1 MGATCSTQSCKR
13 GATTMGEVVLP
24 KHNLHELTSHRHLQ
38 AVEEVLQRNASVYK
52 SGKKETVLREMVVG
66 AAPNSHR
73 GHETPNP
80 PVLAASG
87 YPLNGSNT
95 VYKQPVLEHSQSPPK
110 RRKSKENKKAKA
122 VASNEK
128 STPGHAVQTV
138 KDKVTGAQPS
148 SAHPVYVENGQPM
161 ALAQG
166 VAPERATDIYG
177 NWKNLY
183 YAVV

>member
-38 AVEEVLQRNASVYK
+38 AVEEVLRRNASVYK
-52 SGKKETVLREMVVG
+52 SGKKEGVLREMVVG

-73 GHETPNP
+73 SYETPNP

-95 VYKQPVLEHSQSPPK
+95 MYKQPVLAHSQSPPK
-110 RRKSKENKKAKA
+110 RKKSKENKKVKA

-128 STPGHAVQTV
+128 STLGNVVQTV
-138 KDKVTGAQPS
+138 KEKLSGSKQASAQR
-148 SAHPVYVENGQPM
+148 VYAGNGQPIG
-161 ALAQG
+161 LAQG
-166 VAPERATDIYG
+166 VAPEGARDIYG